1 MKSTQMNLQ
10 SVDIYKTSRKI
21 RIEDD
26 STLPDYCSDIARVI
40 KVEGVPTIT
49 SKKVYMRD
57 DTLFCDLS
65 GTVYFNVIYVSD
77 NGGVE
82 SHNFSADFFDAT
94 KTDVA
99 NIDADTMFAFVCPVV
114 ENTVC
119 KVQSPR
125 RISVRTDLSLN
136 ICAKANVSFDCYS
149 KGEDTRV
156 ETRERQSVALK
167 TVSSKDAEFTVSEEI
182 KLPKSCP
189 PMERILS
196 ARLTLALEDAR
207 AGDNSVNFSGN
218 AVISCIYIPEA
229 DGESRGEIQAFYQPV
244 EVKGSL
250 EIDDSRNDMVALVN
264 LVPSRLE
271 YEIAVDNLGENRVM
285 KVDFSYTAECLVQEN
300 SGVTLTED
308 IYGIGCSVAP
318 TYDKRELRKYM
329 GALRESTAIKEK
341 IPLKKG
347 IEEVEGATAEVSVR
361 DTYFENNELFADC
374 RVTFSAIGIT
384 EDSATSVSESFDIS
398 VHLNLPSEIRGMS
411 QDVTFEMSQSAGY
424 VDARVEDSSV
434 NIAFDITTVAH
445 VYYNDNASFVSAI
458 DVEEGL
464 SHRETNIF
472 YYPSESDT
480 MWSIGKSYG
489 VSQTALAEANG
500 ELKRVMKI
508 PF

>member
-1 MKSTQMNLQ
+1 MNVQ

-40 KVEGVPTIT
+40 KVESVPTVT
-49 SKKVYMRD
+49 SKKVYVRD

-65 GTVYFNVIYVSD
+65 GTVFFNVVYVSD
-77 NGGVE
+77 NGGIE

-94 KTDVA
+94 KADVA
-99 NIDADTMFAFVCPVV
+99 NIDADTLFAFVSPVI

-125 RISVRTDLSLN
+125 RVSVRTDLCLN

-149 KGEDTRV
+149 KGEDNRV
-156 ETRERQSVALK
+156 ETMERQSVALK
-167 TVSSKDAEFTVSEEI
+167 NVSSKDAEFSVSEEI

-189 PMERILS
+189 SMERILS
-196 ARLTLALEDAR
+196 ATLTLALEDAR
-207 AGDNSVNFSGN
+207 AGDNSVNFRGN
-218 AVISCIYIPEA
+218 AVISCIYIPES
-229 DGESRGEIQAFYQPV
+229 DGEGRGDIQAFYQPV
-244 EVKGSL
+244 EIKGSF
-250 EIDDSRNDMVALVN
+250 ETEDSRNDMIALVN
-264 LVPSRLE
+264 LVPSKLE

-285 KVDFSYTAECLVQEN
+285 KVDFSYTAECIIQEN
-300 SGVTLTED
+300 SGVSLTED
-308 IYGIGCSVAP
+308 IYGIGCKVAP

-329 GALRESTAIKEK
+329 GTLRESTAIKEK

-347 IEEVEGATAEVSVR
+347 IEGLEGAGAEVTVR

-384 EDSATSVSESFDIS
+384 EDSASSVSESFDIS
-398 VHLNLPSEIRGMS
+398 VHLNLPAEICSMCN
-411 QDVTFEMSQSAGY
+411 DVSFELSQSAGY
-424 VDARVEDSSV
+424 VDARVEDSNA

-445 VYYNDNASFVSAI
+445 IYYSDNATFVSSI
-458 DVEEGL
+458 DVEE
-464 SHRETNIF
+464 SPAVSEASVF
-472 YYPSESDT
+472 YYPSDSDT
-480 MWSIGKSYG
+480 MWSVGKRYG